1 MASPLDRIDG
11 VRQRNLAT
19 VLELVHRGNSPSR
32 ADMTALTGLNRSTIG
47 ALVSELAALGLV
59 VETDPSAITPTPG
72 AGSTRGEGRPTRL
85 LADGSVSTTSRTSAR
100 CRGDRHQSRGRR

>member
-32 ADMTALTGLNRSTIG
+32 ADMTALTGLNLSLIH
-47 ALVSELAALGLV
+47 
-59 VETDPSAITPTPG
+59 I
-72 AGSTRGEGRPTRL
+72 
-85 LADGSVSTTSRTSAR
+85 
-100 CRGDRHQSRGRR
+100 